1 MNHMVTEV
9 KNTCKFEKIIND
21 LLEFCEDENCAPKK
35 ILMRVIAKFMLL
47 SQILTTL
54 IN

>member
-1 MNHMVTEV
+1 MNHLVTEV
-9 KNTCKFEKIIND
+9 KNTCKFEKIVKD
-21 LLEFCEDENCAPKK
+21 LMEFCEDDNCAPKK
-35 ILMRVIAKFMLL
+35 ILMRVIAKFMHL